1 MSQLNGS
8 AQVYNLATLQINQDG
23 AEGLALTPR
32 PVIYAKD
39 ADQLGQRRQARRS
52 FDLPD
57 QRICADLD
65 PEPAH
70 QALAGTS
77 SEGTPYCGD
86 DLAGSLGLLCVWGAN
101 LGERSGEDSPLANSV
116 PATPA
121 TQVQPEDHLR
131 ALDRKVSQRTP
142 IPAMARARDA
152 LATRTDSRVL
162 AVSFHDPTLVRL
174 EHASKRYLAQI
185 GQEVSVR

>member
-1 MSQLNGS
+1 MSEEN
-8 AQVYNLATLQINQDG
+8 VD
-23 AEGLALTPR
+23 ALPLTS
-32 PVIYAKD
+32 IEHAKD

-57 QRICADLD
+57 HRICADLH

-77 SEGTPYCGD
+77 SESTPYYRD
-86 DLAGSLGLLCVWGAN
+86 DLAGSLGLLCVWSAN
-101 LGERSGEDSPLANSV
+101 LGERFGEDSPLAHSV

-152 LATRTDSRVL
+152 LATRTASRVL
-162 AVSFHDPTLVRL
+162 ALSFHDPTLVRL

>member
-1 MSQLNGS
+1 MIQTLSIAVKSVLTQLWCNPES
-8 AQVYNLATLQINQDG
+8 VL
-23 AEGLALTPR
+23 
-32 PVIYAKD
+32 
-39 ADQLGQRRQARRS
+39 QRRFHVGARMWAS
-52 FDLPD
+52 SAGQTPPGHEHTTSMKNS
-57 QRICADLD
+57 LD
-65 PEPAH
+65 R
-70 QALAGTS
+70 
-77 SEGTPYCGD
+77 
-86 DLAGSLGLLCVWGAN
+86 LGLSCVWGAR
-101 LGERSGEDSPLANSV
+101 LEETLDEDSPLATCM

-162 AVSFHDPTLVRL
+162 AVSFHDPTLVRF